1 MTSLQKDVLV
11 GVAIKLSLEDLKS
24 ILRSIQ
30 LPTSGAKSRV
40 VARVIS
46 AAESD
51 KRVQQRLLNLAG
63 MNPYSLVV
71 QAAGGVTNDLN
82 EELSSITS
90 VSQLTMD
97 EIKDSLN
104 ELGLPT
110 SGCKADLVMRLLVAQ
125 REATGT
131 EGKTPQEEEMYNELM
146 KVEGMTKVKLL
157 DYMADR

>member
-11 GVAIKLSLEDLKS
+11 GVAIKLSLDDLKS

-46 AAESD
+46 AAETN

-71 QAAGGVTNDLN
+71 QAVEDAPSDL
-82 EELSSITS
+82 EKELPPNTS

-97 EIKDSLN
+97 EIKENLS

-110 SGCKADLVMRLLVAQ
+110 SGCKSELVMRLLVAQ
-125 REATGT
+125 KESGGNERR
-131 EGKTPQEEEMYNELM
+131 TPQEEEMHHELM

-157 DYMADR
+157 DYMAKR